1 VKDSYESQLSG
12 SKSLVVL
19 NGQYYCGE
27 NKEENKLVF
36 LPERSKAIRV
46 DERRVRFIIQSILRW
61 NMSGEISLRRL
72 EILKAGGVKNV

>member
-1 VKDSYESQLSG
+1 M
-12 SKSLVVL
+12 KSLIVL
-19 NGQYYCGE
+19 NGEYYAGE
-27 NKEENKLVF
+27 NTEDNTLVF
-36 LPERSKAIRV
+36 LPDRKNAVVV

>member
-1 VKDSYESQLSG
+1 MKAI
-12 SKSLVVL
+12 VVM
-19 NGQYYCGE
+19 NGQFYSGE
-27 NKEENKLVF
+27 NAEENTLTF
-36 LPERSKAIRV
+36 SQNRSEAVVV